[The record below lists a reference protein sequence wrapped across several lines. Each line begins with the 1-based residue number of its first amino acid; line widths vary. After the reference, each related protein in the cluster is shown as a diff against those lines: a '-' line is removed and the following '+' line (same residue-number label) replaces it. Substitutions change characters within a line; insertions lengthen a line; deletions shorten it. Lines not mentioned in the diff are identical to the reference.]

1 MQWLK
6 QNKRELI
13 VLIIIIIICWL
24 FHRFLYE
31 NGSRKMLPR
40 LLGHFIIF
48 LWFLILIILGYM
60 GFLKNRDAWK
70 KKFWVSIHLIVL
82 LLLIYR
88 GIIEKIEGNFF
99 SLQWRDLFSVA
110 FIFFTSPMPFLIIW
124 LLPSILKL
132 NGSTN
137 SNSIS

>member
-1 MQWLK
+1 
-6 QNKRELI
+6 
-13 VLIIIIIICWL
+13 
-24 FHRFLYE
+24 
-31 NGSRKMLPR
+31 
-40 LLGHFIIF
+40 
-48 LWFLILIILGYM
+48 M